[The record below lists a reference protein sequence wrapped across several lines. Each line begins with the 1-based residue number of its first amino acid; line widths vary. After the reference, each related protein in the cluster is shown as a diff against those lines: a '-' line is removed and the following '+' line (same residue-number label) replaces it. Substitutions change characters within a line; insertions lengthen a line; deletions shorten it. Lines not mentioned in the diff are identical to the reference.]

1 MAAQVIAE
9 IVEDVLSMGPPFG
22 FSCSSCG
29 KNNIR
34 FFVIRSLSR
43 IVVVRC
49 RSCGYEI
56 KSESAPGMYVIFLI
70 YMQAVI
76 FVVAVPFVLAM
87 AGGKWLVAI
96 GAFAVFVAFVIPPA
110 MLLHARN
117 IARIRNR

>member
-1 MAAQVIAE
+1 MSSLF
-9 IVEDVLSMGPPFG
+9 D
-22 FSCSSCG
+22 FSCPSCG

-34 FFVIRSLSR
+34 FFVIKSLSR
-43 IVVVRC
+43 IVAVRC

-70 YMQAVI
+70 YMQAVV

-87 AGGKWLVAI
+87 AGEKWLVAI
-96 GAFAVFVAFVIPPA
+96 VAFAVFVAFVIPPA